1 MKTNW
6 LALLGL
12 TLVLS
17 GGTARAQERVTVDPV
32 SDLRVKLGQSVPVH
46 FTIHIKPGFHVNS
59 HQPTS
64 PELIPTEMKFS
75 PPEDLVIAKVKYPA
89 GELMSFPFDP
99 TNKLSVYSGAVIVR
113 AVVLPQPKAN
123 AGRYT
128 VHGELRYQA
137 CDNSSCYP
145 PKRLPVS
152 FNVRIGSGGSGGPRA
167 RPTRTSPHIHN

>member
-17 GGTARAQERVTVDPV
+17 VAVRAQERVTVDPV
-32 SDLRVKLGQSVPVH
+32 SDLTVQLGKTVPVH

-59 HQPTS
+59 HQPIS
-64 PELIPTEMKFS
+64 PELIATEMKFS
-75 PPEDLVIAKVKYPA
+75 PPEDLVIAKVHYPA

-99 TNKLSVYSGAVIVR
+99 TNKLSVYSGNITVR
-113 AVVLPQPKAN
+113 AVILPQPKAS

-128 VHGELRYQA
+128 VHGELKYQA

-145 PKRLPVS
+145 PKKLPIA
-152 FNVRIGSGGSGGPRA
+152 FNVRISSGTGSTRA

>member
-12 TLVLS
+12 TLVLT
-17 GGTARAQERVTVDPV
+17 GAVRAQERVTVDPV
-32 SDLRVKLGQSVPVH
+32 SDLTVQMGKSVPVQ

-59 HQPTS
+59 HQPVS
-64 PELIPTEMKFS
+64 PELIRTEILFS
-75 PPEDLVIAKVKYPA
+75 PPEDLVVAKVHYPP

-99 TNKLSVYSGAVIVR
+99 TNKLSVYSGDFIVH
-113 AVVLPQPKAN
+113 AVVLPQPKAT

-128 VHGELRYQA
+128 VHADLKYQA

-145 PKRLPVS
+145 PKKVPIA
-152 FNVRIGSGGSGGPRA
+152 FNVRIGSGAGKARA